1 MDIHVAP
8 LGHISLIPDQPVFAH
23 APKYCVFCREATHT
37 NVILFGFLLVSQKGV
52 IRSHKSKDMQY
63 RGHMISLSTVL
74 PGTKTRCYLDQ
85 IKSVLYFS
93 VLLLGIGLWFLAP
106 LSIIFQL
113 YRTRRKPPSCMPQ
126 ITDKLYH
133 LMLYGVHLA

>member
-1 MDIHVAP
+1 
-8 LGHISLIPDQPVFAH
+8 
-23 APKYCVFCREATHT
+23 
-37 NVILFGFLLVSQKGV
+37 
-52 IRSHKSKDMQY
+52 MQY
-63 RGHMISLSTVL
+63 RGHIISLSTVL

-113 YRTRRKPPSCMPQ
+113 YRTRSKPPTCLPQ

-133 LMLYGVHLA
+133 LMLYGVHPA